1 MENANIHTL
10 VIGGGVIGLAIAREL
25 ALRGQEVA
33 LVEQHPFLGQET
45 TSRNSGVIH
54 AGIYYPTHSLKAKLC
69 LQGRRRLYD
78 YCQEKN
84 IPHQKIGKLIV
95 ATTPTQQETLHR
107 IHKQGLANGVEGLE
121 LIGPRKIRALES
133 DIVALEAVLSHQTG
147 IIDVHSLLKALEAD
161 FLHHGGMLVKNAAFQ
176 TYKRS
181 DKAHIVQIQSENPYT
196 VHCRTLINAAGLHA
210 PTLAN
215 LIHADDS
222 GWRPIQSYFAKGHYF
237 SLSGP
242 HNFNRLI
249 YPIPETGGLGVH
261 LTLDL
266 GGAAHFGPDVQW
278 IDTIDY
284 CFSENRKEKFI
295 QEISAYWPAVL
306 NRDIKPNY
314 TGIRP
319 KLVGQGK
326 PAADFKIL
334 SPKHHKISGVIHCL
348 GIESP
353 GLTAALAIAGE
364 VAGVLD
370 LGNLGAEEMG

>member
-1 MENANIHTL
+1 MENASIHTL
-10 VIGGGVIGLAIAREL
+10 VVGGGVIGLAIAREL

-54 AGIYYPTHSLKAKLC
+54 AGIYYPTNSLKAKLC
-69 LQGRRRLYD
+69 VQGRRLLYD
-78 YCQEKN
+78 YCQEKD
-84 IPHQKIGKLIV
+84 IPHQKIGKIIV
-95 ATTPTQQETLHR
+95 ATTPTQQEKLHR
-107 IHKQGLANGVEGLE
+107 IHKQGLVNDVEGLE

-133 DIVALEAVLSHQTG
+133 DIVGLEAILSHQTG
-147 IIDVHSLLKALEAD
+147 IIDVHSFLKALEAD
-161 FLHHGGMLVKNAAFQ
+161 FLHHGGMLVKNAAVQ

-181 DKAHIVQIQSENPYT
+181 SEEHIVHIQSDTPYT
-196 VHCRTLINAAGLHA
+196 VQCRTLINAAGLHA
-210 PTLAN
+210 TKLAN
-215 LIHADDS
+215 LIHENDAH
-222 GWRPIQSYFAKGHYF
+222 WTPMNSYFAKGHYF
-237 SLSGP
+237 SLSGA

-266 GGAAHFGPDVQW
+266 GGAARFGPDVQW
-278 IDTIDY
+278 TDKIDY
-284 CFSENRKEKFI
+284 SFDESRKDTFI
-295 QEISAYWPAVL
+295 QKISTYWPAVL
-306 NRDIKPNY
+306 NRNINPDY

-319 KLVGQGK
+319 KLVGQGE

-334 SPKHHKISGVIHCL
+334 SPEHHKISGVVHCL

-364 VAGVLD
+364 VAGK
-370 LGNLGAEEMG
+370 LG